1 VKSRCYCSTAL
12 ELRQLIGTNLMEE
25 VIMSKRRTEL
35 QREVAE
41 ALISTK
47 AVDFEAIG
55 SVLGKYGARAALAGD
70 AIWVNIHWRVM
81 DICIP
86 PFLTGAQSVLP
97 TQFGAR
103 EQE

>member
-1 VKSRCYCSTAL
+1 
-12 ELRQLIGTNLMEE
+12 
-25 VIMSKRRTEL
+25 MSKRRTEL

-70 AIWVNIHWRVM
+70 AIWVNINWHVM

-86 PFLTGAQSVLP
+86 PFLAGVQSVLSA
-97 TQFGAR
+97 QSGAR
-103 EQE
+103 EEK